1 MKHPFAILVFC
12 FCVIAMPGQDPQ
24 FRQLSPKAKPGV
36 DYPSRVHISA
46 SQIRQHCTTFLHD
59 VSCEELLYA
68 DAIVD
73 GRKLELAGH
82 KIDVLSKVGL
92 LVPGEYRARLTKD
105 EHNPDSTIIYQEYEL
120 VLPDKTLWHCTVT
133 RISE

>member
-1 MKHPFAILVFC
+1 MKHFLAMWVVCLC
-12 FCVIAMPGQDPQ
+12 AIAMPAQDPQ

-36 DYPSRVHISA
+36 DYPSKVHISA
-46 SQIRQHCTTFLHD
+46 SEIRMHCMTFGNNI
-59 VSCEELLYA
+59 SCEDLLYA
-68 DAIVD
+68 EAIVD

-105 EHNPDSTIIYQEYEL
+105 EHNPDSTIIYQEYE
-120 VLPDKTLWHCTVT
+120 
-133 RISE
+133 